1 MFSFIDSDYVGEAG
15 LSNLKLYK
23 YSAIDKSPIAN
34 YVLKPYWNWAVELFP
49 LWMAPNLIT
58 LCGLGFVFLNVICV
72 IIWIPDLVGP
82 GPRWLYWSFPIG
94 VWLYSTFDN
103 VDGKQ
108 ARRTGTS
115 SPLGELFDH
124 GCDALNCSFGS
135 LVFSA
140 AFGIGHTYNSAVLF
154 LLTVIPFFFS
164 TWEEYHTGIL
174 YLGYCNGP
182 TEGLL
187 LGCILQLTSAIAGPE
202 WWTQDL
208 RDVFGKS
215 VPSLIPEEWT
225 ASDIFIFAM
234 AVSVFTLHVPA
245 SIYNVYEVCKR
256 RGTSFLSTL
265 PQLFSLAIYT
275 LCVYFWLVSPH
286 SYILEDQHLILFE
299 LTLGIV
305 FGRVATKII
314 LAHVTKMRYPMYTVL
329 LLPLFGGAVLTNI
342 PVLFDTG
349 EILSRKA
356 EYIYLWVYFGY
367 ALVAY
372 LHWANLVINRFCSH
386 LKIRCFRIPYKKD
399 EGDEE
404 DEGNEENEEEREE
417 ILSS

>member
-1 MFSFIDSDYVGEAG
+1 MVGFLDSDYVGEAG

-34 YVLKPYWNWAVELFP
+34 HVLKPYWNWAVRLFP

-58 LCGLGFVFLNVICV
+58 LCGLGFVLLNVLGV

-94 VWLYSTFDN
+94 LWLYSTFDN

-135 LVFSA
+135 LVYSA
-140 AFGIGHTYNSAVLF
+140 ALGMGHSYRSAVFF
-154 LLTVIPFFFS
+154 LLVVIPFFFS
-164 TWEEYHTGIL
+164 TWEEYHTGVL
-174 YLGYCNGP
+174 YLGYINGP
-182 TEGLL
+182 TEGLIVACL
-187 LGCILQLTSAIAGPE
+187 LQLLSAIAGPE

-208 RDVFGKS
+208 RDLFENS
-215 VPSLIPEEWT
+215 VPSFIPKGWT
-225 ASDIFIFAM
+225 SADILLVAM
-234 AVSVFTLHVPA
+234 AFSVCTLHVPA
-245 SIYNVYEVCKR
+245 SLYNVYEACKR
-256 RGTSFLSTL
+256 REISFLSTL
-265 PQLFSLAIYT
+265 SQLYSLAIYT
-275 LCVYFWLVSPH
+275 LCAYFWLASPH
-286 SYILEDQHLILFE
+286 SYILEDQHFILFE

-314 LAHVTKMRYPMYTVL
+314 LAHLTKMKFPMYTVL
-329 LLPLFGGAVLTNI
+329 LIPLFGGAVLTNI
-342 PVLFDTG
+342 PVLFNTG

-356 EYIYLWVYFGY
+356 EYIYLLAYFIF
-367 ALVAY
+367 ATIAY
-372 LHWANLVINRFCSH
+372 FHWAILVIERFCSH
-386 LKIRCFRIPYKKD
+386 LKIKCFSIPYGKQGSKK
-399 EGDEE
+399 
-404 DEGNEENEEEREE
+404 
-417 ILSS
+417 IA